1 MAAPARRKRRLW
13 DAFAFSGF
21 RPEGTVRGIFG
32 DPKARIIR
40 LKRRSKKHCAAVVD
54 ARTGAGTIAGSV
66 ACVICRAPIHES
78 IWNST
83 RDVFAAGH
91 VAK

>member
-1 MAAPARRKRRLW
+1 MVVPARRKRRLW
-13 DAFAFSGF
+13 DAFVFAGF

-40 LKRRSKKHCAAVVD
+40 LRRRSKKHCAAVVD
-54 ARTGAGTIAGSV
+54 ACTRAGTIVGCV
-66 ACVICRAPIHES
+66 AYAICRAPIHGS
-78 IWNST
+78 ISNSM
-83 RDVFAAGH
+83 RDAFAAGH

>member
-1 MAAPARRKRRLW
+1 MSAPAKWKRRLW
-13 DAFAFSGF
+13 DAYAFPDF

-40 LKRRSKKHCAAVVD
+40 LRRRSKKRGAVVVD
-54 ARTGAGTIAGSV
+54 ASITAGTIAPSV
-66 ACVICRAPIHES
+66 ACEIFRAA
-78 IWNST
+78 T
-83 RDVFAAGH
+83 RGYFSSSKCDAYFASC